1 MSQASSKPG
10 RGASRA
16 LAASVV
22 SLASLLGATPGA
34 VAQDPRVIALA
45 VASEPSGARVIAAG
59 RVLGIT
65 PIQVSRIPS

>member
-16 LAASVV
+16 LAATVV
-22 SLASLLGATPGA
+22 SLASLLWATPGA